1 MKLFEFIESIK
12 DKMSKDDI
20 YCIVNNKLN
29 PIIIY
34 AIYKHNKTN
43 QIMVYFNAVH
53 SNTIDELSDH
63 YKMLDINMENIIIVK
78 RNNWSNFLKK
88 TIKNGFKDDKFVNEL
103 KSDITKNGGKIVY
116 IKDEPYILI
125 GVSSTDEDYYYI
137 LVKAD
142 DEYKNAMLRFSS
154 CCCKLTFKDN
164 DYLTIK
170 ENNLC
175 LFVNE
180 NKAKIIDQL
189 NSLTNDVIIR
199 INFGDNKNHF
209 KNHEN
214 NALDIILNKY
224 KKYYNNI
231 TEESN
236 LIILGKILN
245 KINNDFINSKIIIL
259 LNEYIREYENFYI
272 PLDTKYKNYYQ
283 DYFRTKLD
291 NILNKHLNKI
301 DNSEVKSYVFAV
313 CRTIDK
319 ILFNK
324 N

>member
-1 MKLFEFIESIK
+1 MKLIDFIDAIK
-12 DKMSKDDI
+12 NTMFKDDI
-20 YCIVNNKLN
+20 YCIVNNKLK

-34 AIYKHNKTN
+34 AIYKHNETN
-43 QIMVYFNAVH
+43 QIMLYFNDIH
-53 SNTIDELSDH
+53 SQPIDELSDY

-78 RNNWSNFLKK
+78 RDNWSNFLKK
-88 TIKNGFKDDKFVNEL
+88 SIKNSIKNDKMIKNL

-137 LVKAD
+137 LVKTD

-180 NKAKIIDQL
+180 NKSKIINQL
-189 NSLTNDVIIR
+189 NNLTSDVIIR

-209 KNHEN
+209 KNHKN
-214 NALDIILNKY
+214 NALATILDKY

-231 TEESN
+231 TKESN
-236 LIILGKILN
+236 LIILDKILN
-245 KINNDFINSKIIIL
+245 KINDDFINNKIIIL

-272 PLDTKYKNYYQ
+272 PLDIKYKNYYQ
-283 DYFRTKLD
+283 DYFRTKLG
-291 NILNKHLNKI
+291 NILNKHLNTI
-301 DNSEVKSYVFAV
+301 DDSEVKSYVFAI